1 MQTARPCLTMTRRR
15 VVMAVPLL
23 GAAQWAGAAVAPRT
37 APPLQRSAR
46 ALMGTRVD
54 MVVSGRDAAARD
66 ADRAMDAAWSEM
78 ERLARMMTRY
88 DERSV
93 VSAIHRAAGLHAV
106 AVPPEMM
113 AVLRDAQALSAAT
126 QGAFDITVGAL
137 RAWRFGDQQDLP
149 DPAEIAAERRLVG
162 YRGLILDANAGT
174 ARLARAGMA
183 IDLGGIAKLP
193 ILAAGMQV
201 LHAHGVADALLNGGG
216 DVLVAGSQQG
226 RPWRVGLRDP
236 LAPERMLGV
245 LALKGSHIVASSG
258 DYERFFMAQGERQHH
273 ILDPATGRPTRGP
286 HGISLLATDASSVNG
301 LGTAMM
307 VLGGERA
314 QALVQKRASVQALM
328 MNHDGS
334 LWRTPGM
341 AELLQ
346 TA

>member
-1 MQTARPCLTMTRRR
+1 
-15 VVMAVPLL
+15 
-23 GAAQWAGAAVAPRT
+23 
-37 APPLQRSAR
+37 
-46 ALMGTRVD
+46 
-54 MVVSGRDAAARD
+54 
-66 ADRAMDAAWSEM
+66 
-78 ERLARMMTRY
+78 RMMTRY

-113 AVLRDAQALSAAT
+113 AVLRDAQALSAST
-126 QGAFDITVGAL
+126 QGAFDVTVGAL
-137 RAWRFGDQQDLP
+137 RAWRFGDQKTVP

-162 YRGLILDANAGT
+162 YRGLVLDANAGT

-201 LHAHGVADALLNGGG
+201 LQAHGVDGALLNGGG

>member
-1 MQTARPCLTMTRRR
+1 
-15 VVMAVPLL
+15 
-23 GAAQWAGAAVAPRT
+23 
-37 APPLQRSAR
+37 
-46 ALMGTRVD
+46 
-54 MVVSGRDAAARD
+54 
-66 ADRAMDAAWSEM
+66 
-78 ERLARMMTRY
+78 
-88 DERSV
+88 
-93 VSAIHRAAGLHAV
+93 
-106 AVPPEMM
+106 
-113 AVLRDAQALSAAT
+113 
-126 QGAFDITVGAL
+126 
-137 RAWRFGDQQDLP
+137 
-149 DPAEIAAERRLVG
+149 
-162 YRGLILDANAGT
+162 
-174 ARLARAGMA
+174 MA

-245 LALKGSHIVASSG
+245 LALKGPNIVASSG